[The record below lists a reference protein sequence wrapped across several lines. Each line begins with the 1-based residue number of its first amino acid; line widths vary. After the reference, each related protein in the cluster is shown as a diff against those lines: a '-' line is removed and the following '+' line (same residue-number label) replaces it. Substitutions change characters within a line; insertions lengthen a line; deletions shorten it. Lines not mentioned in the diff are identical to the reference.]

1 MITISQRAQYP
12 LAVAGLL
19 YSSAMWG
26 LVWYPMRLFE
36 AAGMS
41 VVWVTLV
48 MYLTAALISLPM
60 LVKYRSAWQQLP
72 IELLWLMLVAGI
84 TNLTFMIAL
93 IEGDVMRVML
103 LFFLSPVWT
112 ILLGRW
118 WLGEHLSQRAV
129 LLMFLA
135 MAGTVMMLWHP
146 DFGLPW
152 PRGLGDWLGLIAGIG
167 FSINNVLSRKLAA
180 VPMPLKISAVFWGV
194 VVIAS
199 LLLVGQSFEVPAVSS
214 SIWALGVICGLL
226 IVTMTVSVLYGLAR
240 MPVYRSAVIILFEL
254 VVAAIAAWLL
264 IGEIMSVREW
274 IGGSLIFAA
283 AYGVAILDKRASRT
297 DSNPV

>member
-1 MITISQRAQYP
+1 MIQISQRAEYP
-12 LAVAGLL
+12 LAIAGIL

-26 LVWYPMRLFE
+26 LIWYPMRLFE

-48 MYLTAALISLPM
+48 MYLTAAVISLPSLWM
-60 LVKYRSAWQQLP
+60 YRGRWHELP
-72 IELLWLMLVAGI
+72 VELLWLMLIAGI
-84 TNLTFMIAL
+84 TNLTFLVAL

-112 ILLGRW
+112 ILIGRW
-118 WLGEHLSQRAV
+118 WLGEQLSQRAV
-129 LLMFLA
+129 MLMLLA

-152 PRGLGDWLGLIAGIG
+152 PRGLGDWLGLIAGLC

-194 VVIAS
+194 VLIAT
-199 LLLVGQSFEVPAVSS
+199 LVLIWQSIEFPVVSTS
-214 SIWALGVICGLL
+214 VWFWSVFCGLIIL
-226 IVTMTVSVLYGLAR
+226 TMTISVLYGLAR

-254 VVAAIAAWLL
+254 VVAAFAAWLL
-264 IGEIMSVREW
+264 IGEVMSVREW

-283 AYGVAILDKRASRT
+283 AYGVAILDRRASAARRN
-297 DSNPV
+297 SV